1 MLQASIPGLIKTIL
15 IIIGAI
21 VAIRFLGQMM
31 NAKRNI
37 EEEKELLRKSEKS
50 KKDEAQ
56 ARKDFGKV
64 EIIKNTSTVKQKQD
78 DKFDDAEIQN

>member
-37 EEEKELLRKSEKS
+37 EEEKELLRKSEKL
-50 KKDEAQ
+50 KKEEAQ

-64 EIIKNTSTVKQKQD
+64 EIIKNPSSPKGKQD
-78 DKFDDAEIQN
+78 DKFDEAEIQN